1 MSMTTSVTAAPA
13 PVQAPGRPRLVT
25 RPLLLRLVSMLGSSI
40 GFYLPLSVVPLFARE
55 SGSERAAGL
64 ATVALLLATVACELV
79 TPRLVA
85 LVGYR
90 WALGLGLVLLGAP
103 TVVLTWT
110 GEPAAILAVC
120 LVRGAG
126 FAICTVAGGAL
137 TATLIPPQRRSE
149 GLALVGTVAGGS
161 SLLALPA
168 GVWAA
173 DRWGYAPVFIA
184 TTVLTL
190 LALVVIPGL
199 PSRAAAA
206 ASNGHRGLLA
216 GLRRRALTRPATV
229 FAAVTAAVGVL
240 VTFLPLATSDQPAWV
255 AAAALLAQPAA
266 STAASWLT
274 GRVADRRGPARFLT
288 PGLLLAATGMAL
300 LALLGS
306 PALVIGGALVFGAGF
321 GILSNTTLSLM
332 YSREPAGGESTVSAI
347 WNTAYDLGM
356 AAGALAAG
364 LVVASVGY
372 PLTFLLTAAA
382 ILPAL
387 ALSTRER

>member
-1 MSMTTSVTAAPA
+1 MTTTYRPAAPA
-13 PVQAPGRPRLVT
+13 PAPARPRLVT

-55 SGSERAAGL
+55 SGSDRAAGL

-103 TVVLTWT
+103 TVVLTVT
-110 GEPAAILAVC
+110 DAPAAILAVC

-173 DRWGYAPVFIA
+173 DRWGYTPVFLA
-184 TTVLTL
+184 TTILTL

-199 PSRAAAA
+199 PRRVAAAG
-206 ASNGHRGLLA
+206 ASAHRGLLA
-216 GLRRRALTRPATV
+216 GLRRPALIRPATI

-266 STAASWLT
+266 ATAASWLT
-274 GRVADRRGPARFLT
+274 GRVADRVGPARFLT
-288 PGLLLAATGMAL
+288 PALILAAAGMAT
-300 LALLGS
+300 LALIGT
-306 PALVIGGALVFGAGF
+306 PAAVIGGALVFGAGF
-321 GILSNTTLSLM
+321 GMLSNTTLSLM
-332 YSREPAGGESTVSAI
+332 YGREPAGNESTVSAI

-364 LVVASVGY
+364 LIVTSAGY

-387 ALSTRER
+387 LLSTQER

>member
-1 MSMTTSVTAAPA
+1 MGMTTYALPA
-13 PVQAPGRPRLVT
+13 PPATTPARPRLVT
-25 RPLLLRLVSMLGSSI
+25 RALLLRLVSMLGSSI
-40 GFYLPLSVVPLFARE
+40 GFYLPLSVVPLFARD
-55 SGSERAAGL
+55 SGSARAAGL

-103 TVVLTWT
+103 TLVLTVT
-110 GEPAAILAVC
+110 GEPGAILAVC

-137 TATLIPPQRRSE
+137 TVTLIPAERRCE
-149 GLALVGTVAGGS
+149 GLAFVGTVAGGS
-161 SLLALPA
+161 SLIALPT

-173 DRWGYAPVFIA
+173 DRWGYTPVFLA
-184 TTVLTL
+184 TAVLTL
-190 LALVVIPGL
+190 LALLAVPGL
-199 PSRAAAA
+199 PRRIAGNTA
-206 ASNGHRGLLA
+206 HRGLLS
-216 GLRRRALTRPATV
+216 GLRRPALTRPATV

-240 VTFLPLATSDQPAWV
+240 VTFLPLATSAQPAWV

-266 STAASWLT
+266 ATAASWLT

-288 PGLLLAATGMAL
+288 PGLILAAAGMAL
-300 LALLGS
+300 LALIGT
-306 PALVIGGALVFGAGF
+306 PAAVIGGAAVFGTGF
-321 GILSNTTLSLM
+321 GILQNTTLSLM
-332 YSREPAGGESTVSAI
+332 YSRERAGGESTVSAI

-364 LVVASVGY
+364 LIVASAGY